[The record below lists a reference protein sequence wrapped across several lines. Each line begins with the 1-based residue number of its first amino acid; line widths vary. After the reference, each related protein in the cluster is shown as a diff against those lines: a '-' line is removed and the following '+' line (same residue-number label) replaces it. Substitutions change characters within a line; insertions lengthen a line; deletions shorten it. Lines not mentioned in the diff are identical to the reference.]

1 MKLKIDSKFGLNNGI
16 EVPLLGLGTWI
27 LRYKDFFNLITLG
40 LTLKP
45 PEFQMI

>member
-1 MKLKIDSKFGLNNGI
+1 MKLNIDLEFGLNNGI
-16 EVPLLGLGTWI
+16 EKLLHGLGTWI
-27 LRYKDFFNLITLG
+27 LSHKDFFNLIMLG